1 VEKIPSGIFINVI
14 KNKNINLIIRRNFI
28 MIFEKI
34 KGVIA
39 SQLGIEEDEIK
50 LETSFED
57 LGVDSLDL
65 FQIIIELEEQF
76 NVQIEDAESIKT
88 VEDAV
93 KYIEE
98 RVEA

>member
-1 VEKIPSGIFINVI
+1 MLK
-14 KNKNINLIIRRNFI
+14 

-34 KGVIA
+34 REVIG
-39 SQLGIEEDEIK
+39 SQLGIDEEEIK

-65 FQIIIELEEQF
+65 FQIIIELEEAF
-76 NVQIEDAESIKT
+76 NIQIEDAESIKT

-93 KYIEE
+93 KY
-98 RVEA
+98 VEARV

>member
-1 VEKIPSGIFINVI
+1 
-14 KNKNINLIIRRNFI
+14 

-34 KGVIA
+34 KSVIA

-65 FQIIIELEEQF
+65 FQIIIELEEKF
-76 NVQIEDAESIKT
+76 EIQIEDAESIKT
-88 VEDAV
+88 VQDAV
-93 KYIEE
+93 NYVQE

>member
-1 VEKIPSGIFINVI
+1 
-14 KNKNINLIIRRNFI
+14 

-76 NVQIEDAESIKT
+76 GVQIEEAESLKT
-88 VEDAV
+88 IEDAV

-98 RVEA
+98 RVEQ

>member
-1 VEKIPSGIFINVI
+1 
-14 KNKNINLIIRRNFI
+14 

-34 KGVIA
+34 KAVIVN
-39 SQLGIEEDEIK
+39 QLGVDEDEVK

-65 FQIIIELEEQF
+65 FQIIIELEEEF

-93 KYIEE
+93 NYIESKTE
-98 RVEA
+98 

>member
-1 VEKIPSGIFINVI
+1 
-14 KNKNINLIIRRNFI
+14 
-28 MIFEKI
+28 MILEKI
-34 KGVIA
+34 KKVIA
-39 SQLGIEEDEIK
+39 TQLGIEEEEIK

-76 NVQIEDAESIKT
+76 GVQIEDAESIKT

-93 KYIEE
+93 NYIEARTE
-98 RVEA
+98 KEV

>member
-1 VEKIPSGIFINVI
+1 
-14 KNKNINLIIRRNFI
+14 

-34 KGVIA
+34 RSVIA
-39 SQLGIEEDEIK
+39 SQLGIEEGEIQ
-50 LETSFED
+50 LQTSFQD

-65 FQIIIELEEQF
+65 FQIIIELEEEF

-98 RVEA
+98 RVEE